1 MKMTRFQALVLSY
14 GAQLQRWPDSER
26 SEAEALLAVSAQAR
40 RILDEAQVLD
50 QALEYAS
57 DKWTSEG
64 WQAEEQD
71 AALANLRS
79 GVASRIAH
87 PPYARQVRVQADT
100 STLQTWVLRARALC
114 HGGWGLATSGALAV
128 AIGIFVGWMQAP
140 GPEPV
145 NVISMLESAPI
156 HMLAQ

>member
-40 RILDEAQVLD
+40 RIVDEALVLD
-50 QALEYAS
+50 KALEYAS

-79 GVASRIAH
+79 VVASRIAR
-87 PPYARQVRVQADT
+87 PPYARQVRAQPET
-100 STLQTWVLRARALC
+100 STLQGWVLLARALR

-140 GPEPV
+140 QPEPV

-156 HMLAQ
+156 RMLAQ